1 MVHMGRSANNTALW
15 TLLAGLA
22 LADRRFG
29 RAYVPVEE
37 AARAAVRGIWAG
49 DFEAPWDWRRARRRG

>member
-1 MVHMGRSANNTALW
+1 MGRSANNTALW